1 MSATGGGAARTVSKS
16 ARVAVLSGGE
26 RSRLAMAKLMLK
38 AHNLLA
44 LDEPTNHMDIRSKDI
59 LKQALQAYDGTI
71 IVVSHDR
78 DFLSGLVDK
87 VYEFIDGRVKEHL
100 GGVDDFLR
108 RKKAESF
115 RDIEKK
121 AAPARDGLVERQV
134 LSDPALDG
142 SEKVLTRAGDPAKPK
157 QNYQQQ
163 KQQSREEKRAKNRQ
177 NLLEKQIAEL
187 EAKMAD
193 IEKVLAAP
201 TPDADIMELTRNY
214 LELKRDLDAKMEEW
228 AGL

>member
-1 MSATGGGAARTVSKS
+1 
-16 ARVAVLSGGE
+16 
-26 RSRLAMAKLMLK
+26 
-38 AHNLLA
+38 
-44 LDEPTNHMDIRSKDI
+44 MDIRSKDI

-78 DFLSGLVDK
+78 DFLNGLVDK

-108 RKKAESF
+108 HKKAESF
-115 RDIEKK
+115 RDIEMKTSATTSRSSVIPS
-121 AAPARDGLVERQV
+121 AAEGSRYSGFDSTRHSGLDPESRRPG
-134 LSDPALDG
+134 SDPPRHARLD
-142 SEKVLTRAGDPAKPK
+142 RASQTPDQVGGDA
-157 QNYQQQ
+157 QYQ
-163 KQQSREEKRAKNRQ
+163 KQKALAREEKRAKNRQ

-201 TPDADIMELTRNY
+201 TPEVDIMDLTRNY
-214 LELKRDLDAKMEEW
+214 LELKRDLDAKMDEW
-228 AGL
+228 ASL

>member
-1 MSATGGGAARTVSKS
+1 
-16 ARVAVLSGGE
+16 
-26 RSRLAMAKLMLK
+26 KLMLK

-78 DFLSGLVDK
+78 DFLNGLVDK

-134 LSDPALDG
+134 LSDRALDG

-157 QNYQQQ
+157 QTYQQQ

-214 LELKRDLDAKMEEW
+214 LELKRDLDAKMDEW
-228 AGL
+228 ASL